1 MNELKARTAY
11 SITNEEKSL
20 EMEGATLVYLKSDV
34 DKYVEKLQSEIA
46 EKDQRIKELTPTWV
60 RLSDRL
66 PTTAGPHLVIF
77 QNGRGG
83 CLPFNVEAKSFQVAG
98 TVQWWADAKY
108 IFGDWEVEK

>member
-1 MNELKARTAY
+1 MNELKAITVLDAY
-11 SITNEEKSL
+11 QL
-20 EMEGATLVYLKSDV
+20 ECNDGDLVYLKADV
-34 DKYVEKLQSEIA
+34 DKVLA
-46 EKDQRIKELTPTWV
+46 EKDRLIAELKSKAPQWV

-98 TVQWWADAKY
+98 TVQWWADGTD
-108 IFGDWEVEK
+108 IFGDWTGDK

>member
-1 MNELKARTAY
+1 MCELHKMLMHPLDSDTDVY
-11 SITNEEKSL
+11 S
-20 EMEGATLVYLKSDV
+20 VYESHEV
-34 DKYVEKLQSEIA
+34 DDYIKKLQSQI
-46 EKDQRIKELTPTWV
+46 PHWV

-98 TVQWWADAKY
+98 TVQWGADGTD
-108 IFGDWEVEK
+108 IFGDWTGDK

>member
-1 MNELKARTAY
+1 MCELKPILMLGTG
-11 SITNEEKSL
+11 
-20 EMEGATLVYLKSDV
+20 MVYIKSDV
-34 DKYVEKLQSEIA
+34 DKVLA
-46 EKDQRIKELTPTWV
+46 EKDRLIAELQSQIPHWV

-98 TVQWWADAKY
+98 TVQWWADGTD
-108 IFGDWEVEK
+108 IFGDWTGDK